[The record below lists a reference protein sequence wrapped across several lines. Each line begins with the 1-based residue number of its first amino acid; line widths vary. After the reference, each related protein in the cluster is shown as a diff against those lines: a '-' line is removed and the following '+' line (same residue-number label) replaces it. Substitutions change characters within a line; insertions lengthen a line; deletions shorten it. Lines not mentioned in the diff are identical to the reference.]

1 LYFFQINKKNQIR
14 DELNG
19 KRILERKKVKENLK
33 MGFSFMNIIGFG
45 KCNPKVEVVERN
57 R

>member
-1 LYFFQINKKNQIR
+1 MEREFQKEKKI
-14 DELNG
+14 
-19 KRILERKKVKENLK
+19 KENLK